1 MTWYMLGAINTSSYP
16 TPALLTCLFF
26 LLAESECVRL
36 TTLLHVGMYLNFSQ
50 PIKSGRLPCLV
61 TDVGT
66 AEGKILPNEINFPG
80 VVVVAFKEGFF
91 PNDVC
96 WRECFFLLLMMLFLH
111 LHLPETAESSWHPE
125 GSWKKDRNSHNTVE
139 LKS

>member
-1 MTWYMLGAINTSSYP
+1 MLGAINTSSTP

-26 LLAESECVRL
+26 TSWVECVRL
-36 TTLLHVGMYLNFSQ
+36 TTLLHVSMYLNFSQ

-80 VVVVAFKEGFF
+80 GGGGGVQGRFLPKWRVLEGMFSF
-91 PNDVC
+91 SNDAVSASTSA
-96 WRECFFLLLMMLFLH
+96 WNSRVILA
-111 LHLPETAESSWHPE
+111 P
-125 GSWKKDRNSHNTVE
+125 WKGAGRDGNSHNTVE